1 MLLVQLLKS
10 LETPNFF
17 AILLYSYLNL
27 ESTKTCWYV
36 HSWWYGLYSYLNLE
50 STKTICQPKLEAHSL
65 YSYLNLEST
74 KTG

>member
-27 ESTKTCWYV
+27 ESTKTIDPLLNNTNT
-36 HSWWYGLYSYLNLE
+36 LYSYLNLE
-50 STKTICQPKLEAHSL
+50 STKTDNACKVRCHHVVQLLKS
-65 YSYLNLEST
+65 
-74 KTG
+74 